1 LRSIAPPFLL
11 LLFGALA
18 LAGTNTLADESPTP
32 DESPTDTR
40 PSIAPDIREDDTKL
54 KIQRGDTV
62 VVPIPMSNPTL
73 GTGLIV
79 GGAYF
84 YSQTEEQ
91 AEEQPASLTG
101 AGAMYTSNDS
111 RAFVIGQQNYW
122 KEDRWRFTG
131 VIGAADIRLSL
142 LAPDEESG
150 EGSSVDY
157 TVSGPLLFTQLS
169 RRLKS
174 DWYGGLQFRVIGASQ
189 TIETNTEGD
198 SSDLDIGDAVVAGLG
213 PILEYDS
220 RDLPMNSYSG
230 RHFKFTALF
239 NYQSLDADNN
249 YQSYS
254 AFYRSYH
261 SLTDSVVLAWELNGC
276 QRVGTVPLWSACTVS
291 LRGFPATDY
300 LGMQS
305 ASTQVEARWK
315 FSKRWGLV
323 GFAGVG
329 SIDDSYSGIQ
339 DNNSIP
345 SYGFGIRFMVLQSKR
360 INMRLDFARSDD
372 SDAVYLSVGEAF

>member
-1 LRSIAPPFLL
+1 
-11 LLFGALA
+11 
-18 LAGTNTLADESPTP
+18 
-32 DESPTDTR
+32 
-40 PSIAPDIREDDTKL
+40 
-54 KIQRGDTV
+54 
-62 VVPIPMSNPTL
+62 MSNPTL

-91 AEEQPASLTG
+91 AKKQPASLTG
-101 AGAMYTSNDS
+101 AAGMYTSNES
-111 RAFVIGQQNYW
+111 KAFIIGQQNYW
-122 KEDRWRFTG
+122 KDDRWRFTG
-131 VIGAADIRLSL
+131 VLGAADIRLSI
-142 LAPDEESG
+142 LAPDEESNQG
-150 EGSSVDY
+150 TSVDY

-169 RRLKS
+169 RRLKG
-174 DWYGGLQFRVIGASQ
+174 DWYGGLQFSVIGAAQ
-189 TIETNTEGD
+189 TIQTNTEGD
-198 SSDLDIGDAVVAGLG
+198 SSDLDIGDVVVAGLG

-230 RHFKFTALF
+230 QHLKIQAIF
-239 NYQSLDADNN
+239 NYQSLDAGDS

-261 SLTDSVVLAWELNGC
+261 SLTDSVVLAWELQGC
-276 QRVGTVPLWSACTVS
+276 QRVGTVPLWSACTVA
-291 LRGFPATDY
+291 LRGFAATDY

-305 ASTQVEARWK
+305 VSTQVEARWK

-329 SIDDSYSGIQ
+329 SIDDSFSGVR
-339 DNNSIP
+339 DDNSIP
-345 SYGFGIRFMVLQSKR
+345 SYGLGVRFMVLQSKR
-360 INMRLDFARSDD
+360 INMRVDFARSDN